1 MTRNTPAWIGIAI
14 LVTAGVYLVAT
25 HDMFEAHKVAPD
37 DLASLA
43 SGVALLIVIGGSAVF
58 GYQGRATL
66 ALKQALAWMAI
77 GLGLLVFY
85 TYRVEFERVA
95 VRTLGE
101 LLPGTPV
108 AGSRFEANAR
118 QSGSDRQSGTDRQS
132 GSDNVVAIT
141 AGRGGHFAVEALVNE
156 TSVRLMADTGATL
169 VALTYED
176 ARRVGLDPDNLSFD
190 LRVHTANGVA
200 RNARAILAE
209 ISIGSITLTN
219 VQATVARQGQLQ
231 TSLLGMSFLS
241 RLKSFQIS
249 GAQMLLHD

>member
-14 LVTAGVYLVAT
+14 LVTAGVYLIATQNVLGPRIVA
-25 HDMFEAHKVAPD
+25 AV
-37 DLASLA
+37 DLAGLA
-43 SGVALLIVIGGSAVF
+43 SCVALLVVIGGSAIF

-66 ALKQALAWMAI
+66 AIKQALVWLAI

-108 AGSRFEANAR
+108 VQTNYDRGSS
-118 QSGSDRQSGTDRQS
+118 QTST
-132 GSDNVVAIT
+132 DNVVAIT
-141 AGRGGHFAVEALVNE
+141 AGRGGHFAVEALIND

-169 VALTYED
+169 VALTYDD
-176 ARRVGLDPDNLSFD
+176 ALRIGLDPDNLSYD
-190 LRVHTANGVA
+190 LRVFTANGEVM
-200 RNARAILAE
+200 NARATLRQVTV
-209 ISIGSITLTN
+209 GSISLEN
-219 VQATVARQGQLQ
+219 IKATVARQGQLQ

-249 GAQMLLHD
+249 GSQMLLYD

>member
-14 LVTAGVYLVAT
+14 LVTAAVYLIATQDVLGPKSVA
-25 HDMFEAHKVAPD
+25 AD
-37 DLASLA
+37 DIAGLA
-43 SGVALLIVIGGSAVF
+43 SGVALLIVIGGSAIF

-66 ALKQALAWMAI
+66 AIKQALVWLAI

-85 TYRVEFERVA
+85 TYRAEFQGLA
-95 VRTLGE
+95 VRMLGE

-108 AGSRFEANAR
+108 VQTGYGGGVS
-118 QSGSDRQSGTDRQS
+118 QTGTE
-132 GSDNVVAIT
+132 NVVAIT
-141 AGRGGHFAVEALVNE
+141 AGRGGHFAVEALIND

-176 ARRVGLDPDNLSFD
+176 ALRIGLNPDNLSYD
-190 LRVHTANGVA
+190 LRVYTANGAVK
-200 RNARAILAE
+200 NARATLRQVTV
-209 ISIGSITLTN
+209 GSITLEN
-219 VQATVARQGQLQ
+219 VRATVARQGQLQ

-249 GAQMLLHD
+249 GSQMLLYD